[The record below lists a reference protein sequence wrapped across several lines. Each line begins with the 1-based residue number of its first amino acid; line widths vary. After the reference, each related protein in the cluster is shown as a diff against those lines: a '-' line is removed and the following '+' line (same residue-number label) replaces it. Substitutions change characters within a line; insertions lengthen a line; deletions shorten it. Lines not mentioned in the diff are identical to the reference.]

1 MAGTRNPIKGV
12 ATAVLLESMRP
23 AVCLDGI
30 EIVWSGVAVGG
41 KTRRKKKSDKG
52 EKTQTGRITGAVN
65 RIGCGAREIETEK
78 KGLYRSVFCEDG
90 CFDKP
95 VEEEGS
101 IGGGGEGVVCG
112 RGGGDKL
119 CLGFKRSVLRVD
131 ASYQQ
136 KAKRMA
142 HFYWLICWAG
152 PSVAPICP
160 RLSTVSPLGASA
172 LSVCSAGRQEW
183 LSPQFE
189 DKPFRSPATPR
200 GV

>member
-1 MAGTRNPIKGV
+1 MAHRGSEVAGTRNPIKGV

-65 RIGCGAREIETEK
+65 RIGCGTREIETEK

-95 VEEEGS
+95 MEEGS
-101 IGGGGEGVVCG
+101 IGGGGRVLYAGGEGETNFASDSSG
-112 RGGGDKL
+112 PSFEWTLPTSK
-119 CLGFKRSVLRVD
+119 KRKGWPISIGSFAGLAPPSRQSVLV
-131 ASYQQ
+131 
-136 KAKRMA
+136 
-142 HFYWLICWAG
+142 F
-152 PSVAPICP
+152 P
-160 RLSTVSPLGASA
+160 LSA
-172 LSVCSAGRQEW
+172 R
-183 LSPQFE
+183 
-189 DKPFRSPATPR
+189 
-200 GV
+200 